1 METADTRKQLFLE
14 TRGFRLPVD
23 DLPYTM
29 GHASTCEFQIED
41 DPDVSPHHAEIVRN
55 SDGVF
60 VLRDTGSDTG
70 VLINGRRLV
79 GEHVL
84 EHGDVF
90 SIGKAEFRAEYER
103 MAAGG
108 PTVAPDDAGAAE
120 PAGADEAGS
129 GAPGRT
135 PPPQPKGSR
144 PVKTWMILGG
154 LAALV
159 LVALLI
165 DSLGGGSEPRTV
177 SELVSEAK
185 PSTLLVKGYYDDEPY
200 GSGSGWVYDADEGL
214 IVTNSHVLIGSDRF
228 EVSLEG
234 ETVLRDAEV
243 HAVAECDDIAMLK
256 TEESD
261 DLRTFPLLPE
271 DVTPEQ
277 GEDVVALGYPNNAST
292 ADELQVT
299 TGSLSALNINWD
311 QPAQDN
317 IDFAVYPDVHQ
328 VDAAINPGNSGG
340 PLFDGEGKLI
350 GMNSTRAEGD
360 NQGFAIAV
368 DRLREVLPGLAE
380 GDSVGWGGFTFTA
393 YPTDVLNNL
402 AEQLDL
408 VGGWRAPALLVES
421 VIPGSAA
428 DEAGLTYLDG
438 IYAINGEEVN
448 SRTDYC
454 DLVGQASG
462 GEPVELSYYSADS
475 RWADSVTTTI
485 DFG

>member
-41 DPDVSPHHAEIVRN
+41 DPDVSPHHAEIVKTA
-55 SDGVF
+55 SGAF

-70 VLINGRRLV
+70 VLLNGRPLE
-79 GEHVL
+79 GDHVL
-84 EHGDVF
+84 EHGDTF
-90 SIGKAEFRAEYER
+90 SIGKAEFRAEFER

-108 PTVAPDDAGAAE
+108 PTVAADGASTSSA
-120 PAGADEAGS
+120 A
-129 GAPGRT
+129 APPGHT

-165 DSLGGGSEPRTV
+165 DSLGNGSDSPTV
-177 SELVSEAK
+177 SELVREAK
-185 PSTLLVKGYYDDEPY
+185 PSTVLVKGFYNDEPY
-200 GSGSGWVYDADEGL
+200 GSGSGWVYDADQGL

-234 ETVLRDAEV
+234 ETELRDAEV
-243 HAVAECDDIAMLK
+243 HAVAECDDIAMLS
-256 TEESD
+256 TEETG
-261 DLRTFPLLPE
+261 DLRTFPLLSE
-271 DVTPEQ
+271 EVTPEQ
-277 GEDVVALGYPNNAST
+277 GEDVIALGYPNNAST

-368 DRLREVLPGLAE
+368 DRLRKVLPGLAD
-380 GDSVGWGGFTFTA
+380 GDSLGWGGFTFTA
-393 YPTDVLNNL
+393 YPANVLNNL
-402 AEQLDL
+402 AEQLNL
-408 VGGWRAPALLVES
+408 VGGWQAPALLVES

-438 IYAINGEEVN
+438 IFAINGEEVT

-462 GEPVELSYYSADS
+462 GEPVELRYYSAES
-475 RWADSVTTTI
+475 GWARESTATI